1 MFSRLRP
8 HFPRGLRVALIFAQV
23 RLGKCRSNR
32 NRLQTKFRTNF
43 QLLGSKIRERKPYVK
58 IVESQSQG
66 TFVTR
71 KVIDNQVTILRHIIV
86 DSKSDPITTDRSKT
100 AIISSNSK
108 TSVGDYWS

>member
-43 QLLGSKIRERKPYVK
+43 QLLGSEIRERKPYVK

-71 KVIDNQVTILRHIIV
+71 KVIDNQVTILRRIIV